1 MPIPYKKMQKRQVIL
16 TVPRSFS
23 IPALYLEAHEEQIAL
38 ALTLG
43 ADAVAFIGRQAAT
56 AAQSDLEEQAMK
68 DATREFERTS
78 ATLQTKL
85 KKAEEAAR
93 ASALRVEA
101 MELEASSL
109 RTQIQKEVTKSFEGL
124 LQAKEQQVQQ
134 ATEVANRAIES
145 VGRKVEGLQYAMTKT
160 FSSSKEKGTLG
171 EMIMEEFL
179 KKAYDCSVEVISKEA
194 QTADI
199 RMIRALG
206 AYFWEVK
213 NYTRMV
219 SKEEVEKFRRDLR
232 LHPDVRGG
240 VLVSLRQGIVGH
252 NKGGDVDL
260 EFLEDGRFILYMG
273 NFMSHDDPVFFLQ
286 SLRPFFECIEAMAK
300 PVKDDSE
307 AVRALQIKAT
317 LITNLLRNH
326 KDSVTKHKNSLVGH
340 KRRMD
345 TMFTEFQ
352 GYMLEADAQL
362 QTILRVAM
370 GDDTDSAEALD
381 EVQNKLDTRQFKKGC
396 VADYAEEK
404 VRDFVKWFIG
414 ATEPVEGSTIEI
426 KDLIEKGKAQFSDK
440 FVRGLRE
447 EVFQEAVWGKGS
459 RVLVGFRLS

>member
-1 MPIPYKKMQKRQVIL
+1 
-16 TVPRSFS
+16 VPRQFQL
-23 IPALYLEAHEEQIAL
+23 PPVYLEAQEEQIAL

-43 ADAVAFIGRQAAT
+43 AEAVAFVNK
-56 AAQSDLEEQAMK
+56 QAMTAIQTDVQEEAIK
-68 DATREFERTS
+68 EATREFERSST
-78 ATLQTKL
+78 TLQTKL
-85 KKAEEAAR
+85 KRAEEAAR

-109 RTQIQKEVTKSFEGL
+109 RAQIHKELSATFETL
-124 LQAKEQQVQQ
+124 LKAKQQQIEQ
-134 ATEVANRAIES
+134 ATDVANRAIES
-145 VGRKVEGLQYAMTKT
+145 VGRKVEGLQHSMTKT
-160 FSSSKEKGTLG
+160 FASSKEKGALG

-199 RMIRALG
+199 RMIRTLA

-219 SKEEVEKFRRDLR
+219 SKEEVEKFKRDLR
-232 LHPDVRGG
+232 LHPDVCGG

-260 EFLEDGRFILYMG
+260 EFLEDGRFILYLG

-286 SLRPFFECIEAMAK
+286 TLRPFFECIEAMAK

-326 KDSVTKHKNSLVGH
+326 KESVTKHKNSLLGH

-345 TMFTEFQ
+345 TMFAEFQ
-352 GYMLEADAQL
+352 GYVLEADAQL

-370 GDDTDSAEALD
+370 GDDTDSAGALQ
-381 EVQNKLDTRQFKKGC
+381 ERQTKLDTTLFKKEC
-396 VADYAEEK
+396 IADYAEER
-404 VRDFVKWFIG
+404 VREFVKWFL
-414 ATEPVEGSTIEI
+414 ATAEPMEGSQLEI

-440 FVRGLRE
+440 FIRGLRE
-447 EVFQEAVWGKGS
+447 EVFQDSVWGKGS
-459 RVLVGFRLS
+459 RVLVGFRCT

>member
-1 MPIPYKKMQKRQVIL
+1 MQKRQVSL
-16 TVPRSFS
+16 TIPRSFS
-23 IPALYLEAHEEQIAL
+23 IPPLYLEAHEEQIAL

-43 ADAVAFIGRQAAT
+43 AEAVAFINRQAAT
-56 AAQSDLEEQAMK
+56 AAQTDLEEQAIK
-68 DATREFERTS
+68 DATREFERT
-78 ATLQTKL
+78 ATGLQTKL

-93 ASALRVEA
+93 ASNLRVEA

-109 RTQIQKEVTKSFEGL
+109 RAQIQKEVSKSFEGL
-124 LQAKEQQVQQ
+124 LQAKEQQIQQ

-145 VGRKVEGLQYAMTKT
+145 VGKKVEGLQMSMTKT
-160 FSSSKEKGTLG
+160 FSSSKDKGTLG

-199 RMIRALG
+199 RMVRTSA

-260 EFLEDGRFILYMG
+260 EFLEDGRFILYLG
-273 NFMSHDDPVFFLQ
+273 NFMSHEDPVFFLQ
-286 SLRPFFECIEAMAK
+286 SLRPFFETIEAMAK
-300 PVKDDSE
+300 PIKDDSDT
-307 AVRALQIKAT
+307 VRALQMKAT
-317 LITNLLRNH
+317 LITNLLRSH

-340 KRRMD
+340 KRRID
-345 TMFTEFQ
+345 TMFAEFQ

-381 EVQNKLDTRQFKKGC
+381 EVQNKLDTRHFKKGC

-404 VRDFVKWFIG
+404 VREFVKWFM
-414 ATEPVEGSTIEI
+414 ATTEAVEGSTIEI
-426 KDLIEKGKAQFSDK
+426 KDLVEKGKAQFTDK
-440 FVRGLRE
+440 FIRGLRE
-447 EVFQEAVWGKGS
+447 EVFQETVWGKGS
-459 RVLVGFRLS
+459 RVLAGFRIRS

>member
-1 MPIPYKKMQKRQVIL
+1 MSKRQITL
-16 TVPRSFS
+16 TVPRQFQLPP
-23 IPALYLEAHEEQIAL
+23 IYLEAQEEQIAL

-43 ADAVAFIGRQAAT
+43 AEAVAFVNKQAISAVQT
-56 AAQSDLEEQAMK
+56 DAQEEAIK
-68 DATREFERTS
+68 EATREFERSST
-78 ATLQTKL
+78 TLQTKL
-85 KKAEEAAR
+85 KRAEEAAR

-109 RTQIQKEVTKSFEGL
+109 RAQIHKELSATFETL
-124 LQAKEQQVQQ
+124 LKAKQQQIEQ
-134 ATEVANRAIES
+134 ATDVANRAIES
-145 VGRKVEGLQYAMTKT
+145 VGRKVEGLQNSMTKT
-160 FSSSKEKGTLG
+160 FASSKEKGALG

-179 KKAYDCSVEVISKEA
+179 KKAFDCSIEVISKEA

-199 RMIRALG
+199 RMTRALA

-213 NYTRMV
+213 NYSRMV
-219 SKEEVEKFRRDLR
+219 SKEEVEKFKRDLR
-232 LHPDVRGG
+232 LHPDVCGG

-260 EFLEDGRFILYMG
+260 EFLEDGRFILYLG
-273 NFMSHDDPVFFLQ
+273 NFMSHEDPVFFLQ
-286 SLRPFFECIEAMAK
+286 TLRPFFECIEAMAK

-307 AVRALQIKAT
+307 AVRALQMKAT

-326 KDSVTKHKNSLVGH
+326 KESVTKHKNSLVGH

-345 TMFTEFQ
+345 TMFAEFQ
-352 GYMLEADAQL
+352 GYVLEADAQL

-370 GDDTDSAEALD
+370 GDDMESASAQNEVNATLD
-381 EVQNKLDTRQFKKGC
+381 PKVFKKPC
-396 VADYAEEK
+396 IADFAEE
-404 VRDFVKWFIG
+404 RIREFVKWFLST
-414 ATEPVEGSTIEI
+414 AEPMEGSTLEV

-447 EVFQEAVWGKGS
+447 EVFQDCAWGKGS
-459 RVLVGFRLS
+459 RTLAGFRFR

>member
-1 MPIPYKKMQKRQVIL
+1 MSQKRQITL
-16 TVPRSFS
+16 TVPRGFQ
-23 IPALYLEAHEEQIAL
+23 IPSVYLESDGDDTAV

-43 ADAVAFIGRQAAT
+43 AEALSYIKKQAVD
-56 AAQSDLEEQAMK
+56 AAQTDVQQEAIRG
-68 DATREFERTS
+68 ATQEFERT
-78 ATLQTKL
+78 ATMLQIKL
-85 KKAEEAAR
+85 KRAEEAAR
-93 ASALRVEA
+93 ASALRLEA
-101 MELEASSL
+101 MELEASNL
-109 RTQIQKEVTKSFEGL
+109 RAQIHKEVTASFDGL
-124 LQAKEQQVQQ
+124 LKAKEQQIQQ
-134 ATEVANRAIES
+134 ATDVANKAIES
-145 VGRKVEGLQYAMTKT
+145 VGRKVEGLQNSMTKT
-160 FSSSKEKGTLG
+160 FASSKEKGSLG

-199 RMIRALG
+199 RMIRTLA

-219 SKEEVEKFRRDLR
+219 SKEEVGKFKRDLR

-260 EFLEDGRFILYMG
+260 EFLEDGRFILYLG
-273 NFMSHDDPVFFLQ
+273 NFMSHEDPVFFLQ

-300 PVKDDSE
+300 PVKDDSDT
-307 AVRALQIKAT
+307 VRALQMKAT
-317 LITNLLRNH
+317 LITNLLRSH

-345 TMFTEFQ
+345 TMFAEFQ
-352 GYMLEADAQL
+352 GYMVEADAQL

-370 GDDTDSAEALD
+370 GDDTDSAEAQQEVNLRLD
-381 EVQNKLDTRQFKKGC
+381 PAVFKKEC

-404 VRDFVKWFIG
+404 VREFIKWFQAI
-414 ATEPVEGSTIEI
+414 TEPMQGSQIEV
-426 KDLIEKGKAQFSDK
+426 KDLVE
-440 FVRGLRE
+440 
-447 EVFQEAVWGKGS
+447 
-459 RVLVGFRLS
+459 

>member
-1 MPIPYKKMQKRQVIL
+1 
-16 TVPRSFS
+16 
-23 IPALYLEAHEEQIAL
+23 LYLEAHEEQIAL

-56 AAQSDLEEQAMK
+56 AAQTDLEEQAMK

-109 RTQIQKEVTKSFEGL
+109 RAQIQKEVTKSFEGL

-273 NFMSHDDPVFFLQ
+273 NFMSHEDPVFFLQ

-381 EVQNKLDTRQFKKGC
+381 EVQNKLDTRHFKKGC

-404 VRDFVKWFIG
+404 VRDFVKWFMS

-426 KDLIEKGKAQFSDK
+426 KDLVEKGKAQFSDK

-459 RVLVGFRLS
+459 RVLVGFRLI

>member
-1 MPIPYKKMQKRQVIL
+1 MSKRQITL
-16 TVPRSFS
+16 TVPRQFQL
-23 IPALYLEAHEEQIAL
+23 PPVYLEAQEEQIAL

-43 ADAVAFIGRQAAT
+43 AEAVAFVNK
-56 AAQSDLEEQAMK
+56 QAMTAIQTDVQEEAIK
-68 DATREFERTS
+68 EATREFERSST
-78 ATLQTKL
+78 TLQTKL
-85 KKAEEAAR
+85 KRAEEAAR

-109 RTQIQKEVTKSFEGL
+109 RAQIHKELSATFETL
-124 LQAKEQQVQQ
+124 LKAKQQQIEQ
-134 ATEVANRAIES
+134 ATDVANRAIES
-145 VGRKVEGLQYAMTKT
+145 VGRKVEGLQHSMTKT
-160 FSSSKEKGTLG
+160 FASSKEKGALG

-199 RMIRALG
+199 RMIRTLA

-219 SKEEVEKFRRDLR
+219 SKEEVEKFKRDLR
-232 LHPDVRGG
+232 LHPDVCGG

-260 EFLEDGRFILYMG
+260 EFLEDGRFILYLG

-286 SLRPFFECIEAMAK
+286 TLRPFFECIEAMAK

-326 KDSVTKHKNSLVGH
+326 KESVTKHKNSLLGH

-345 TMFTEFQ
+345 TMFAEFQ
-352 GYMLEADAQL
+352 GYVLEADAQL

-370 GDDTDSAEALD
+370 GDDTDSAGALQ
-381 EVQNKLDTRQFKKGC
+381 ERQTKLDTTLFKKEC
-396 VADYAEEK
+396 IADYAEER
-404 VRDFVKWFIG
+404 VREFVKWFL
-414 ATEPVEGSTIEI
+414 ATAEPMEGSQLEI

-440 FVRGLRE
+440 FIRGLRE
-447 EVFQEAVWGKGS
+447 EVFQDSVWGKGS
-459 RVLVGFRLS
+459 RVLVGFRCT

>member
-1 MPIPYKKMQKRQVIL
+1 MSKRQITL
-16 TVPRSFS
+16 TVPRQFQLPP
-23 IPALYLEAHEEQIAL
+23 IYLEAQEEQIAL

-43 ADAVAFIGRQAAT
+43 AEAVAFVNKQAISAVQT
-56 AAQSDLEEQAMK
+56 DAQEEAIK
-68 DATREFERTS
+68 EATREFERS
-78 ATLQTKL
+78 SSTLQTKL
-85 KKAEEAAR
+85 KRAEEAAR

-109 RTQIQKEVTKSFEGL
+109 RAQIHKELSATFETL
-124 LQAKEQQVQQ
+124 LKAKQQQIEQ
-134 ATEVANRAIES
+134 ATDVANRAIES
-145 VGRKVEGLQYAMTKT
+145 VGRKVEGLQHSMTKT
-160 FSSSKEKGTLG
+160 FASSKEKGALG

-179 KKAYDCSVEVISKEA
+179 KKAFDCSIEVISKEA

-199 RMIRALG
+199 RMTRALA

-213 NYTRMV
+213 NYSRMV
-219 SKEEVEKFRRDLR
+219 SKEEVEKFKRDLR
-232 LHPDVRGG
+232 LHPDVCGG

-260 EFLEDGRFILYMG
+260 EFLEDGRFILYLG
-273 NFMSHDDPVFFLQ
+273 NFMSHEDPVFFLQ
-286 SLRPFFECIEAMAK
+286 TLRPFFECIEAMAK

-307 AVRALQIKAT
+307 AVRALQMKAT

-326 KDSVTKHKNSLVGH
+326 KESVTKHKNSLVGH

-345 TMFTEFQ
+345 TMFAEFQ
-352 GYMLEADAQL
+352 GYVLEADAQL

-370 GDDTDSAEALD
+370 GDDMDSASAQNEVNATLD
-381 EVQNKLDTRQFKKGC
+381 PKVFKKPC
-396 VADYAEEK
+396 IADFAEDR
-404 VRDFVKWFIG
+404 VREFVKWFLQV
-414 ATEPVEGSTIEI
+414 TEAMEGSTLEV

-447 EVFQEAVWGKGS
+447 EVFQDCAWGKGS
-459 RVLVGFRLS
+459 RTLAGFRFR

>member
-1 MPIPYKKMQKRQVIL
+1 MSKRQITL
-16 TVPRSFS
+16 TVPRQFQLPP
-23 IPALYLEAHEEQIAL
+23 IYLEAQEEQIAL

-43 ADAVAFIGRQAAT
+43 AEAVAFVNKQAISAVQT
-56 AAQSDLEEQAMK
+56 DAQEEAIK
-68 DATREFERTS
+68 EATREFERSST
-78 ATLQTKL
+78 TLQTKL
-85 KKAEEAAR
+85 KRAEEAAR

-109 RTQIQKEVTKSFEGL
+109 RAQIHKELSATFETL
-124 LQAKEQQVQQ
+124 LKAKQQQIEQ
-134 ATEVANRAIES
+134 ATDVANRAIES
-145 VGRKVEGLQYAMTKT
+145 VGRKVEGLQHSMTKT
-160 FSSSKEKGTLG
+160 FASSKEKGALG

-179 KKAYDCSVEVISKEA
+179 KKAFDCSIEVISKEA

-199 RMIRALG
+199 RMTRALA

-213 NYTRMV
+213 NYSRMV
-219 SKEEVEKFRRDLR
+219 SKEEVEKFKRDLR
-232 LHPDVRGG
+232 LHPDVCGG

-260 EFLEDGRFILYMG
+260 EFLEDGRFILYLG
-273 NFMSHDDPVFFLQ
+273 NFMSHEDPVFFLQ
-286 SLRPFFECIEAMAK
+286 TLRPFFECIEAMAK

-307 AVRALQIKAT
+307 AVRALQMKAT

-326 KDSVTKHKNSLVGH
+326 KESVTKHKNSLVGH

-345 TMFTEFQ
+345 TMFAEFQ
-352 GYMLEADAQL
+352 GYVLEADAQL

-370 GDDTDSAEALD
+370 GDDMDSASAQNEVNATLD
-381 EVQNKLDTRQFKKGC
+381 PKVFKKPC
-396 VADYAEEK
+396 IADFAEDR
-404 VRDFVKWFIG
+404 VREFVKWFLQV
-414 ATEPVEGSTIEI
+414 TEAMEGSTLEV

-447 EVFQEAVWGKGS
+447 EVFQDCAWGKGS
-459 RVLVGFRLS
+459 RTLAGFRFR

>member
-1 MPIPYKKMQKRQVIL
+1 MPIPYKKMQKRQITL

-23 IPALYLEAHEEQIAL
+23 IPSLYLEAHEEQIAL

-56 AAQSDLEEQAMK
+56 AAQTDLEEQAMK

-109 RTQIQKEVTKSFEGL
+109 RAQIQKEVTKSFEGL

-273 NFMSHDDPVFFLQ
+273 NFMSHEDPVFFLQ

-381 EVQNKLDTRQFKKGC
+381 EVQNKLDTRHFKKGC

-404 VRDFVKWFIG
+404 VRDFVKWFMS

-426 KDLIEKGKAQFSDK
+426 KDLVEKGKAQFSDK

-459 RVLVGFRLS
+459 RVLVGFRLM